1 MNIKFVKLRYKNFL
15 SSGNVFT
22 EIDFMK
28 HKQTLIVGKN
38 GAGKSTIIDAL
49 FFVLFGS
56 TYKKL
61 LKAQIVNSI
70 NKKNCLVELDIIIGS
85 DEYMIR
91 RGIKPDVF
99 EIHKNGSLINQDGS
113 VREYQ
118 EMFETT
124 IFKMNEKSFRQ
135 IIVIGKTGYAPF
147 MTLDAAKRRD
157 FIENLLDIEVFTTM
171 KDILKTEVKDT
182 LTKLSTVEK
191 DLTLAKDRIK
201 LHEEHVAKLQKNK
214 DEDIK
219 IIHNNIHECET
230 IIFGLD
236 SSVQKLQTL
245 VMEKQTQVVDDNKI
259 KNTINE
265 MRDIDV
271 QLKTKLKRLKSEVE
285 FYEENTTCPT
295 CKQNIHEEFKCEL
308 IEKNTISIDKIE
320 ENLGVLS
327 KKYQAAQDKYSAA
340 VAVLNEISSINQEIQ
355 SLNRDISM
363 NNRLISN
370 YRQQI
375 SKIENTIDETVESN
389 IIDLQTELK
398 KHENTKKDLINRKNI
413 DDLITI
419 LLKDNGIKAR
429 MIKRY
434 IPKINAEINKYLSTM
449 DLFVQFE
456 INENFEETI
465 KSRHRDTFSYN
476 SFSEGEKQRIDLA
489 LLFTWRAIS
498 KARTGSTTNLLFFD
512 ETLDGSLDDAGI
524 NDFIRI
530 LNDLTS
536 DTNTFIIS
544 HNTDTIEKFDNVI
557 RFEKV
562 KNFSQI
568 V

>member
-1 MNIKFVKLRYKNFL
+1 MIKFVKIRYKNLL

-49 FFVLFGS
+49 FFALYGS

-61 LKAQIVNSI
+61 LKAQIINSI
-70 NKKNCLVELDIIIGS
+70 NKKAALVELDLIIGS

-99 EIHKNGSLINQDGS
+99 EIYKNGSLINQDGS

-124 IFKMNEKSFRQ
+124 IFRMNEKSFRQ

-147 MTLDAAKRRD
+147 MTLDAAKRRE

-171 KDILKTEVKDT
+171 KDILKVEVKDT
-182 LTKLSTVEK
+182 VTKLSTVEK
-191 DLTLAKDRIK
+191 DLTLTKERIK
-201 LHEEHVAKLQKNK
+201 LHEEHVVKLQKNK

-219 IIHNNIHECET
+219 IIHNNIHECEL
-230 IIFGLD
+230 IISGLD
-236 SSVQKLQTL
+236 KSVEKLQARIE
-245 VMEKQTQVVDDNKI
+245 EKQTEVVDDTKI

-265 MRDIDV
+265 MRDIDT
-271 QLKTKLKRLKSEVE
+271 QLKTKLKRLKTEVE

-295 CKQNIHEEFKCEL
+295 CKQGIHEEFKCEL
-308 IEKNTISIDKIE
+308 IDKNTASIDKIE
-320 ENLGVLS
+320 ENLGVLA
-327 KKYQAAQDKYSAA
+327 KKYQSAQDKYSAA
-340 VAVLNEISSINQEIQ
+340 VAVLNDISSINQEIQ

-375 SKIENTIDETVESN
+375 AKIENTVDETVESN
-389 IIDLQTELK
+389 IVDIQTELK
-398 KHENTKKDLINRKNI
+398 KHENTKKDLTDRKNM

-498 KARTGSTTNLLFFD
+498 KSRTGSTTNLLFFD
-512 ETLDGSLDDAGI
+512 ETLDGSLDETGI

-557 RFEKV
+557 RFEKIR
-562 KNFSQI
+562 NFSQI